1 MSNNR
6 QQEIVINES
15 TPLLQTEQQQQQ
27 QRNQNAKSEAFGLIL
42 MTLSALAFSTMSLFV
57 KLSGA
62 AFASFEIVAA
72 RSIVQAVLGLIG
84 CYMLGIN
91 PLGKPGVRKWLFIRG
106 FVGSTGLALFFYS
119 ITQLPLADATV
130 VFFLSPTFT
139 AILAAIILGEAFTFF
154 DGLCATLCMAG
165 AILVS
170 KPTFLFGGDD
180 METDSLQRALAVLA
194 ALVGALMAAIA
205 YVTVRKIGKGAH
217 FLVHTVYFGIIS
229 TVTSIPMLF
238 AFQEYVAPEGWKEYG
253 MLLMT
258 GVLAFIGQCLL
269 NNGLQLAPA
278 GPGTLMRM
286 NDVAFAFAFG
296 ILILHEYPDVYSVT
310 GALLVVGTTVA
321 MGVKKWHKSK
331 QQ

>member
-1 MSNNR
+1 
-6 QQEIVINES
+6 
-15 TPLLQTEQQQQQ
+15 
-27 QRNQNAKSEAFGLIL
+27 

-62 AFASFEIVAA
+62 AFASFEIVAS
-72 RSIVQAVLGLIG
+72 RSIVQAILGLIG

-106 FVGSTGLALFFYS
+106 LVGSTGLALFFYS

-139 AILAAIILGEAFTFF
+139 AILAALILGEAFTLF
-154 DGLCATLCMAG
+154 DGLCATLCMVG

-180 METDSLQRALAVLA
+180 VESDSVHRALAVLA

-217 FLVHTVYFGIIS
+217 FLVHTVYFGAIS

-238 AFQEYVAPEGWKEYG
+238 AFQEYVAPEGLKEYG

-258 GVLAFIGQCLL
+258 GVLAFAGQCLL
-269 NNGLQLAPA
+269 NRGLQLAPA

-296 ILILHEYPDVYSVT
+296 ILILHEYPDLYSVT
-310 GALLVVGTTVA
+310 GAVLVVGTTVA
-321 MGVKKWHKSK
+321 MGLKKWHKSK